1 MHTTFDYCMC
11 ELFATDCLCQKQA
24 SGFALPPSLV
34 LCCCWAAS
42 EPMQPTP
49 PLLSAE
55 EGVRVSLI
63 ACVSAGSAPLRAD
76 QRDSR
81 YQARGS
87 ANREVVEFLA
97 ERRDG

>member
-1 MHTTFDYCMC
+1 
-11 ELFATDCLCQKQA
+11 
-24 SGFALPPSLV
+24 
-34 LCCCWAAS
+34 
-42 EPMQPTP
+42 MQPTP

-81 YQARGS
+81 YQAGGRS